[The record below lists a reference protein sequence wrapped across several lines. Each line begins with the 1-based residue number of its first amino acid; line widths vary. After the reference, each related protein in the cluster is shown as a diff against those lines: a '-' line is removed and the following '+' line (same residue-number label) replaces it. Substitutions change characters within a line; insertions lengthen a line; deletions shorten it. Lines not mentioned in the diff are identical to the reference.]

1 MEQDTARPSL
11 HRLNVVSERTALSR
25 SALYRLIAAGD
36 LRAVK
41 VGKALRVSE
50 AELCR
55 FIESLESGELRV

>member
-1 MEQDTARPSL
+1 MEQDTRPSL

-25 SALYRLIAAGD
+25 SALYRLISAGE

-55 FIESLESGELRV
+55 FITSLESGEIRV